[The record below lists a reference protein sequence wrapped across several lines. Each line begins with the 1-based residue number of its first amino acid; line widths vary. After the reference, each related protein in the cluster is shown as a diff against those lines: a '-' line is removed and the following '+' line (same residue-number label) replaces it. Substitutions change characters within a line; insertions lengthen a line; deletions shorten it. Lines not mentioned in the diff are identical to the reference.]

1 MRRRRR
7 ERGTC
12 CVIAKSPRKVTGL
25 THGCWGV
32 HSRARPAP
40 QQQGGPG
47 PPPGMTPHQPTS
59 PPSHKG
65 AGQWRM
71 FPTQT
76 PCCCKPPAPPAQ
88 SAALKHGQVAPSPG
102 KCPGKKGMGSRGS
115 HRDPHHLFPGSLR
128 SNHPQPWLSSHSPL
142 GSVSWTPRSSLA
154 RSWAWAPSAP
164 ESASSPE
171 ALLMPARPVGCIPE
185 GCGVSGMG
193 GAWCE
198 RCWVWSWCWR
208 GEERAESK
216 GCARTAAG
224 QVRGKRQPWAS
235 QQRGLGVEGQGT
247 HPGHPQECSGG
258 HHVPPTDPSHPGLD
272 GGPCLYPEHCA
283 AAVSSE

>member
-1 MRRRRR
+1 
-7 ERGTC
+7 
-12 CVIAKSPRKVTGL
+12 
-25 THGCWGV
+25 
-32 HSRARPAP
+32 
-40 QQQGGPG
+40 
-47 PPPGMTPHQPTS
+47 
-59 PPSHKG
+59 
-65 AGQWRM
+65 
-71 FPTQT
+71 
-76 PCCCKPPAPPAQ
+76 
-88 SAALKHGQVAPSPG
+88 
-102 KCPGKKGMGSRGS
+102 MGSRGS
-115 HRDPHHLFPGSLR
+115 PSDPHHLFPGSLR
-128 SNHPQPWLSSHSPL
+128 SNHPQPWLSPHSPL

-224 QVRGKRQPWAS
+224 QVRGKRQPWIS
-235 QQRGLGVEGQGT
+235 QQWGLVVEGQGP

-272 GGPCLYPEHCA
+272 GGPCLYPA
-283 AAVSSE
+283 AQSLPSPGPQGVRTQRHVPATTPTPSCTSCILSPAGSPQTSLVCPSPPPFKWEKA